1 MSWFTENR
9 VRIRQ
14 TIMVSLETVLLFSSI
29 AFARIATDNWSL
41 EQTLTASYLL
51 KCLLVTSI
59 LAICFYYNGLYD
71 LALVIKDSI
80 TSVIRFLRAF
90 GTGAILLAIAYWLVP
105 ALAIERDI
113 VLTFLIVQLAV
124 FTVLRIGF
132 FRWAITSP
140 IFARRIL
147 IVGTDQMAIKIAREI
162 RQRAESGYSL
172 QGFTHEN
179 PEMLGQEVI
188 GIPVVCSY
196 DQIHDYCNSNQVG
209 MVVVALSDRRAQ
221 LPLWQLLECKMRGVL
236 IEEVTAFYEKMTG
249 QIMVEDIKP
258 SSIIFSE
265 GYRVSRIQ
273 LTIKRLA
280 DIALSLI
287 GLILSLPL
295 IAVASTLI
303 LLNSRGG
310 VFFFQQRV
318 GQHGRP
324 FTLIK
329 LRTMRSDAESETGP
343 VWAQAND
350 PRVDR
355 LGKIL
360 RLTRLDELPQMWN
373 VLRGDMSFVGP
384 RPERQFFIRELQ
396 EEIPFYIQRL
406 AVKPGLTGWAQ
417 VRFHYAANKDQ
428 TLIKLQ
434 HDLYYIKH
442 LSVVLDLII
451 VLDTF
456 RVVILGKGQ

>member
-1 MSWFTENR
+1 MSRFTENR
-9 VRIRQ
+9 VSVRQ
-14 TIMVSLETVLLFSSI
+14 TIMVSLETLLLFSSI
-29 AFARIATDNWSL
+29 FFARFANDNWSL
-41 EQTLTASYLL
+41 DQALTVGYLL
-51 KCLLVTSI
+51 KCLLVTAI
-59 LAICFYYNGLYD
+59 LTICFYYNGLYD
-71 LALVIKDSI
+71 LALVIKDPIS
-80 TSVIRFLRAF
+80 SVIRFLRAF

-105 ALAIERDI
+105 SLAIERDI
-113 VLTFLIVQLAV
+113 VLTFLVVQLAL
-124 FTVLRIGF
+124 FTILRIGF

-147 IVGTDQMAIKIAREI
+147 IVGTDQMAMKIAREI
-162 RQRAESGYSL
+162 TQRVETGYTV
-172 QGFTHEN
+172 QGFAHESR
-179 PEMLGQEVI
+179 EMLGEVVM
-188 GIPVVCSY
+188 GLPVVCAY
-196 DQIHDYCNSNQVG
+196 DQIHDFATENQVG
-209 MVVVALSDRRAQ
+209 IIVVALSDRRAQ
-221 LPLWQLLECKMRGVL
+221 LPLWQLLECKMKGVL
-236 IEEVTAFYEKMTG
+236 IEEVTAFYEKLTG

-265 GYRVSRIQ
+265 GYRISRVQ
-273 LTIKRLA
+273 LTIKRLV
-280 DIALSLI
+280 DITLSLL
-287 GLILSLPL
+287 GLLLALPVLSLAALL
-295 IAVASTLI
+295 IK
-303 LLNSRGG
+303 LNSPGG
-310 VFFFQQRV
+310 VFYSQERV
-318 GQHGRP
+318 GQHGKP

-329 LRTMRSDAESETGP
+329 LRTMRSDAEKETGP
-343 VWAQAND
+343 VWTTAND

-355 LGKIL
+355 LGKFL
-360 RLTRLDELPQMWN
+360 RLTRIDEIPQMWN

-417 VRFHYAANKDQ
+417 VRFHYAASKDQ

-442 LSVVLDLII
+442 LSVVLDMII

>member
-1 MSWFTENR
+1 MSRFTENR
-9 VRIRQ
+9 VRVRQ
-14 TIMVSLETVLLFSSI
+14 TIMVSLESVLLFSSI
-29 AFARIATDNWSL
+29 FFARFANDNWSL
-41 EQTLTASYLL
+41 EQALTVSYIL
-51 KCLLVTSI
+51 KCLMVTSI
-59 LAICFYYNGLYD
+59 LTICFYYNGLYD
-71 LALVIKDSI
+71 LALVIKDPI

-105 ALAIERDI
+105 ALSIERGI
-113 VLTFLIVQLAV
+113 VLTFLVVQLAL

-140 IFARRIL
+140 VFARRIL
-147 IVGTDQMAIKIAREI
+147 VVGADQMAMKIAREI
-162 RQRAESGYSL
+162 LQRVETGYTL
-172 QGFTHEN
+172 QGFAHESQ
-179 PEMLGQEVI
+179 EMVGQVVME
-188 GIPVVCSY
+188 IPVVCCY
-196 DQIHDYCNSNQVG
+196 DGIHDYCTKNKVG
-209 MVVVALSDRRAQ
+209 LLVVALSDRRAQ
-221 LPLWQLLECKMRGVL
+221 LPLWQLLECKMKGAL

-258 SSIIFSE
+258 SSIIFSD
-265 GYRVSRIQ
+265 GYHISRVQ
-273 LTIKRLA
+273 LTVKRLL
-280 DIALSLI
+280 DITLSLV
-287 GLILSLPL
+287 GLILAAPFLVVLP
-295 IAVASTLI
+295 IVI
-303 LLNSRGG
+303 KLNSRGG
-310 VFFFQQRV
+310 AFYLQERV
-318 GQHGRP
+318 GQHGKS

-329 LRTMRSDAESETGP
+329 LRTMSSDAEKKTGP
-343 VWAQAND
+343 VWSTSED

-355 LGKIL
+355 LGKFL
-360 RLTRLDELPQMWN
+360 RLTRMDELPQMWN

-417 VRFHYAANKDQ
+417 VRFQYAASTEQ

-451 VLDTF
+451 VLDTI
-456 RVVILGKGQ
+456 RVVVLGKGQ

>member
-1 MSWFTENR
+1 
-9 VRIRQ
+9 
-14 TIMVSLETVLLFSSI
+14 MVSLEAALLFASI
-29 AFARIATDNWSL
+29 FFARLAHDGWSF
-41 EQTLTASYLL
+41 EDALTVSCIL
-51 KCLLVTSI
+51 KCLLVTST
-59 LAICFYYNGLYD
+59 LTICFYYNGLYD
-71 LALVIKDSI
+71 LALVIKDPIS
-80 TSVIRFLRAF
+80 SVIRFLRAF

-105 ALAIERDI
+105 ALAIERNV
-113 VLTFLIVQLAV
+113 VLTFLVVQLAL

-147 IVGTDQMAIKIAREI
+147 IVGTDKMAMKICREVL
-162 RQRAESGYSL
+162 QRVETGYTL
-172 QGFTHEN
+172 EGFAHEDS
-179 PEMLGQEVI
+179 EMLGQTVMDF
-188 GIPVVCSY
+188 PVVCAY
-196 DQIHDYCNSNQVG
+196 DQINDYCTKNQVG
-209 MVVVALSDRRAQ
+209 VIVVALSDRRAQ
-221 LPLWQLLECKMRGVL
+221 LPLWQLLECKMKGVL

-265 GYRVSRIQ
+265 GYRISRVQ
-273 LTIKRLA
+273 LTIKRMV
-280 DIALSLI
+280 DIGLSMV
-287 GLILSLPL
+287 GLILAAPVL
-295 IAVASTLI
+295 AVAAALI
-303 LLNSRGG
+303 LINSRGG
-310 VFFFQQRV
+310 AFYLQERV
-318 GQHGRP
+318 GQHGQP

-329 LRTMRSDAESETGP
+329 LRTMRSDAEKETGP
-343 VWAQAND
+343 VWTSADD

-355 LGKIL
+355 LGKFL
-360 RLTRLDELPQMWN
+360 RLTRIDEIPQMWN

-396 EEIPFYIQRL
+396 EEIPFYVQRL

-417 VRFHYAANKDQ
+417 VRFHYAASKDQ

-451 VLDTF
+451 VLDTV